1 VARRLALKVPL
12 RVRAWKQANGEKSGE
27 SLNISAS
34 GIYFACQS
42 PLREGETVEVL
53 FQMPKEVT
61 GEPPVEWRCTGH
73 VVRVESAAAGR
84 PSAGVAVRFDCYEV
98 ARANAV
104 EEPVQA
110 GWPMR
115 EIALGAR

>member
-73 VVRVESAAAGR
+73 VVRVA
-84 PSAGVAVRFDCYEV
+84 SAGVAVRFDCYEV
-98 ARANAV
+98 ARAKAV